1 MPAGGVERHS
11 TNGFEAPRTASRG
24 PVGVRRPVH
33 LYARQR
39 SDWNWLIPLGRE
51 GLVDEVAGA
60 AVWLCSPMS
69 GYVTGVTVNIDG
81 GTWASGGWLRDGAGG
96 WTLNP

>member
-1 MPAGGVERHS
+1 MRGDL
-11 TNGFEAPRTASRG
+11 RG
-24 PVGVRRPVH
+24 PVDPSTW
-33 LYARQR
+33 AD
-39 SDWNWLIPLGRE
+39 SNDSWNRLIPLGRE